1 MGGGAKS
8 ILGPETIVEK
18 IVGQKKKFDLK
29 KKIYK
34 ILGLK
39 SNFRFE
45 KILGP
50 KKFDLKHFFGSKG
63 FSGLKTV
70 GSNKILGLEIK
81 SG

>member
-1 MGGGAKS
+1 M
-8 ILGPETIVEK
+8 GPETIVEK

-29 KKIYK
+29 KKFYK

-50 KKFDLKHFFGSKG
+50 KKFEFDFFGSNK
-63 FSGLKTV
+63 FSGLKNF
-70 GSNKILGLEIK
+70 GP
-81 SG
+81 